1 MTTNEEL
8 TVSTIRV
15 LCADAIEK
23 AKSGHPGICLGSAPM
38 AYTLW
43 AKHLKHNPKNP
54 GFFDRDRFILSAGHG
69 SMLLYSLLHLFG
81 YGLTKEDLMRF
92 RQHTSK
98 TPGHPEYGVT
108 AGVEVSTGPLGQG
121 VANAVGFAL
130 AERLLAD
137 KFNREDAK
145 LIDHYTYAL
154 CGDGCM
160 MEGIENE
167 AASLAGTLKLGKLI
181 VLYDSNRITI
191 EGSTDLAFTEDV
203 GKRHEA
209 LGWQVLRVT
218 DGEDMEQISA
228 AITLAKA
235 EKQKPSLIIV
245 DTVIGYGSPLA
256 GTAKCH
262 GAPLGAENVKEL
274 RKSLGY
280 KLKPFEVSPQV
291 VEHIESLQP
300 TFAKYEADWN
310 RAVKAYRTK
319 YPEDYEEFQ
328 RWRKGEIDFSAL
340 DGIYGDAPK
349 KEEAGRASSQ
359 RILNAIAEQNR
370 FVVGGSADLA
380 TSNMV
385 VISDGG
391 EVSATESG
399 RNIHFG
405 IREHAMGA
413 IANGMYLHGGILPFC
428 ATFAVFSDYMKGA
441 MRMSALMNIPV
452 VYVFSHDSIGVG
464 EDGPT
469 HQPIEQLTM
478 LRSIPNIKVFRPAD
492 SKEVAAAYESA
503 WTGKT
508 PTAIVVSRQALKQHK
523 TTGPNALYGGYIVAD
538 SDKETPDVI
547 LIATGSELTLALE
560 AKKALKNENIDARV
574 VSMPCMELFDIQTQK
589 YRESV
594 LPSGV
599 RARVAIEA
607 GRSTPWYKYVGID
620 GECCCIDTFGM
631 SAPADVMFEVC
642 GFTSDNVVQLA
653 KKTVKKCQ
661 KASAFIPT
669 GDDTE
674 ENA

>member
-1 MTTNEEL
+1 MTNEEL
-8 TVSTIRV
+8 TVSTMRV

-23 AKSGHPGICLGSAPM
+23 AKSGHPGICLGAAPT

-54 GFFDRDRFILSAGHG
+54 GFFDRDRFVLSAGHG

-145 LIDHYTYAL
+145 IIDHYTYAL

-181 VLYDSNRITI
+181 LLYDSNRITI

-209 LGWQVLRVT
+209 LGWQVLHVT

-235 EKQKPSLIIV
+235 EKEKPSLIV
-245 DTVIGYGSPLA
+245 VNTVIGYGSPLA
-256 GTAKCH
+256 GTCNCH
-262 GAPLGAENVKEL
+262 GAPLGADNVKEL
-274 RKSLGY
+274 RKTLNY
-280 KLKPFEVSPQV
+280 KNKPFEVAPQV
-291 VEHIESLQP
+291 TEHIETLLP

-310 RAVKAYRTK
+310 RAVKAYKTK

-340 DGIYGDAPK
+340 DSIYGDAPK

-359 RILNAIAEQNR
+359 RILNAIAEQNG

-385 VISDGG
+385 VIKDGG

-413 IANGMYLHGGILPFC
+413 IANGMYLHGGLLPFC

-492 SKEVAAAYESA
+492 SKEVAAAYEAA
-503 WTGKT
+503 WTGKS

-547 LIATGSELTLALE
+547 LIATGSELSLALE
-560 AKKALKNENIDARV
+560 SKKALKEENIDARV

-607 GRSTPWYKYVGID
+607 GRSTPWFKYVGID
-620 GECCCIDTFGM
+620 GECCCIDNFGM

-661 KASAFIPT
+661 KASAFIPA
-669 GDDTE
+669 GDGTE